1 MAYVFDI
8 YLSKLTSGAADWSS
22 LDVRM
27 LVTENA
33 TVYTP
38 SKALS
43 TVAAVLGVCTE
54 TTATGYARQ
63 ALTGESDD
71 PATDKRV
78 LSADAVTFPITQ
90 AGKTLAGGL
99 LYAFDTDD
107 ATSWPI
113 SWHPEVAGVT
123 LGTDVV
129 WVPTAGIIEVVRV

>member
-1 MAYVFDI
+1 MSYVFDT
-8 YLSKLTSGAADWSS
+8 YLAKLTSGAADWST
-22 LDVRM
+22 LDIRV
-27 LVTENA
+27 LIAEGPS
-33 TVYTP
+33 VYTP
-38 SKALS
+38 SKALA
-43 TVAAVLGVCTE
+43 TVAAVLAVAPE

-90 AGKTLAGGL
+90 SGKSLAGAL
-99 LYAFDTDD
+99 VYAFVSNDSD
-107 ATSWPI
+107 SWPI

-129 WVPTAGIIEVVRV
+129 WVPTAGIVEVVRV